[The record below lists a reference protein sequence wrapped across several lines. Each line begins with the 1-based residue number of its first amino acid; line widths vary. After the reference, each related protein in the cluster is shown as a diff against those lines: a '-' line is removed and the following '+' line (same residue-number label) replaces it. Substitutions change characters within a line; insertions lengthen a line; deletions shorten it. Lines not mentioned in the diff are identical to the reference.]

1 MCEEKER
8 DRRTTRNTLPSPG
21 AAHSKPIQNPHF
33 GNKFTHALFKLSVFS
48 VVVIPSHCCNYY
60 LMLVSDWRRLSFIF
74 TPCSAPIGPAGN
86 ISHLGLSF
94 MIGQIQFLYN
104 VPDLDSCRWRQVKQS
119 SLKQKQ
125 AESLTW

>member
-8 DRRTTRNTLPSPG
+8 DRQTTLNTLPSPG

-33 GNKFTHALFKLSVFS
+33 RNKFTHALFKVSVFS
-48 VVVIPSHCCNYY
+48 DVSPCCDYC

-74 TPCSAPIGPAGN
+74 TPCSVPIGPAGN

-104 VPDLDSCRWRQVKQS
+104 VPDLDSCWRQVKQS